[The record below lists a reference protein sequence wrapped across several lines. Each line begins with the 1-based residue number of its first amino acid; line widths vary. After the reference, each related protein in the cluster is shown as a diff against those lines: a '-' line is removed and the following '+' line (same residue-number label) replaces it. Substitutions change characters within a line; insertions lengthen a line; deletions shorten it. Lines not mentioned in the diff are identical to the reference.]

1 MKTTIAVFSSLLI
14 AGACFGDFIQ
24 DYQEAEQNFNRGKN
38 KEAAALFEKLAAQA
52 PAHSK
57 DECLFMQVWSL
68 SKMRQYDNAQ
78 AVISAIT
85 DLDKKKCADFL
96 ATYYCRPPKEL
107 IEKFG
112 TADLESFPEEYR
124 NYIYI
129 FRGERQINR
138 QKAITDLEQGLKL
151 SNTDPVRKLQALAG
165 LARCY
170 AALKRNHDAKAAAAQ
185 AMSVKGYSGLY
196 YTVCA
201 ALIKAR
207 IEFEEKNAAAAEK
220 TLDSIS
226 IVRFAKA
233 PQGVDYY
240 ELRGDI
246 AANKGNSAEAAKAY
260 KTAIGN
266 KYIRKSRLAILK
278 KKLDSVK

>member
-1 MKTTIAVFSSLLI
+1 MKTTIAIFSSLLI
-14 AGACFGDFIQ
+14 AGTCFGDFIQ
-24 DYQEAEQNFNRGKN
+24 DFKEAEQNFNRGKS
-38 KEAAALFEKLAAQA
+38 KEAAAQFEKLAAQA

-78 AVISAIT
+78 EVISAIS
-85 DLDKKKCADFL
+85 DPGKKKCADFL
-96 ATYYCRPPKEL
+96 ATYYCRPPREL

-112 TADLESFPEEYR
+112 TADLDSFPEEYR
-124 NYIYI
+124 HYIYI
-129 FRGERQINR
+129 FRGERQIDR
-138 QKAITDLEQGLKL
+138 QKAINDLEQGLKL
-151 SNTDPVRKLQALAG
+151 SNTDPVRKLQALAS
-165 LARCY
+165 LTRCY
-170 AALKRNHDAKAAAAQ
+170 AALKRNNDAKAAATE

-207 IEFEEKNAAAAEK
+207 IEFDEKDTAAAEK

-226 IVRFAKA
+226 IVRFANA
-233 PQGVDYY
+233 PQGIDYY

-246 AANKGNSAEAAKAY
+246 AAKKGDSAEAAKAY
-260 KTAIGN
+260 ETAIGN
-266 KYIRKSRLAILK
+266 KYIRKGRLAAIK
-278 KKLDSVK
+278 KKLDSVR